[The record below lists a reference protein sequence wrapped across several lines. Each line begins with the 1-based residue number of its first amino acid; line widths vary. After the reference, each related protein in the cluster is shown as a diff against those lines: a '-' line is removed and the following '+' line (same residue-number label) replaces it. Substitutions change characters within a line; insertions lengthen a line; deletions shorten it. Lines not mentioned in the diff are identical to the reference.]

1 MQINFKY
8 NVGQTVFYNQH
19 KCKVLARTYMETSSG
34 QQIIKYNLKSK
45 DGFISNVWEEDIS
58 ILQLI

>member
-45 DGFISNVWEEDIS
+45 DRFIPNVWEEDIS

>member
-19 KCKVLARTYMETSSG
+19 KCKVMARTYMETSSG
-34 QQIIKYNLKSK
+34 QQIIKYNLKSE
-45 DGFISNVWEEDIS
+45 DGFIPNVWQEDIS
-58 ILQLI
+58 ILQLV

>member
-1 MQINFKY
+1 MEINFKY

-19 KCKVLARTYMETSSG
+19 KCKVMARTYMETSSR

-45 DGFISNVWEEDIS
+45 DRFIPNVWEEDIS
-58 ILQLI
+58 ILQLV

>member
-19 KCKVLARTYMETSSG
+19 KCKVMARIYMETSTA
-34 QQIIKYNLKSK
+34 QQIIKYNLKSENS
-45 DGFISNVWEEDIS
+45 FFPNVWEEDIS
-58 ILQLI
+58 ILQLV

>member
-1 MQINFKY
+1 MFKY
-8 NVGQTVFYNQH
+8 EIGQHVYFDN
-19 KCKVLARTYMETSSG
+19 KLCEIISRTYMETSSR

-45 DGFISNVWEEDIS
+45 DGFIPNVWEEDIS